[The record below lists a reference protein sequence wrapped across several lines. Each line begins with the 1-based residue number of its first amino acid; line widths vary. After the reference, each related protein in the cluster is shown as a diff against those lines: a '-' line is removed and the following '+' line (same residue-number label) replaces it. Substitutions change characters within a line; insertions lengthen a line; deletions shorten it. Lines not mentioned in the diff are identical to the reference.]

1 MSLDDAAVRSAVDSV
16 LPQLRADLQELVR
29 VESVSSL
36 PEKSD
41 EVRRS
46 AELVAEKL
54 RELGCPDVKV
64 VAEDGHPAVIAHF
77 PAPDGQP
84 TICLY
89 SHHDVQPTGD
99 PGLWA
104 TPPFDL
110 TERDGRLYGRGS
122 NDDKAGIAV
131 HLGALRAF
139 QGKPP
144 VGVTLFI
151 EGEEEIG
158 SPSLARLIEKYH
170 DELVSDVFVI
180 CDATNWEAGQPSF
193 TTTLRGVADCVVELR
208 TLDHALHSGGFG
220 GVVPDALTAIC
231 RLLATL
237 HDEQGNVAIEGLK
250 TSEAPDL
257 DYPEDRLRA
266 ESGLLDGVHW
276 IGDGSAVARLWNKP
290 ACTVLAIDCTRVADA
305 SNTLAPVARAK
316 VSLRVAPGDDA
327 SSALD
332 ALVAHL
338 ERNAPWGAQVT
349 VTRGETGDPGIVPL
363 EGELAET
370 ARGAFRDAWDGTEPV
385 QVGCGGSIPMISDFQ
400 RAFPAAQVLVT
411 AVADPDGRPHGIDES
426 QDLTDLQK
434 ACLAEALLLAR
445 MAR

>member
-1 MSLDDAAVRSAVDSV
+1 MSLDEAALRSAVDAV
-16 LPQLRADLQELVR
+16 LPRMREDLDKLIQI
-29 VESVSSL
+29 ESISSL
-36 PEKSD
+36 PEKAD

-46 AELVAEKL
+46 ADTVADML

-64 VAEDGHPAVIAHF
+64 VQEGGQPAVIAHF
-77 PAPDGQP
+77 PAPEGQP

-99 PGLWA
+99 VSLWS
-104 TPPFDL
+104 TEPFEP
-110 TERDGRLYGRGS
+110 TERDGRLYARGA
-122 NDDKAGIAV
+122 NDDKAGVAV
-131 HLGALRAF
+131 HLAALRAF
-139 QGKPP
+139 DGKPP

-193 TTTLRGVADCVVELR
+193 TTTLRGVCDCVVELR

-220 GVVPDALTAIC
+220 GVVPDALTAMC

-250 TSEAPDL
+250 SADAPAL
-257 DYPEDRLRA
+257 DYPEDRLRK
-266 ESGLLDGVHW
+266 ETGVLDGVQW
-276 IGDGSAVARLWNKP
+276 IGDGSAVSRLWTKP
-290 ACTVLAIDCTRVADA
+290 SCTVLAIDCTRVADA

-316 VSLRVAPGDDA
+316 VSVRVAPGDSSA
-327 SSALD
+327 SALD
-332 ALVAHL
+332 ALAKHL
-338 ERNAPWGAQVT
+338 ESHAPWGARVT
-349 VTRGETGDPGIVPL
+349 VTKGETGDPGVVPF
-363 EGELAET
+363 EGPLAELAQ
-370 ARGAFRDAWDGTEPV
+370 GAFRDAWEGVEPV
-385 QVGCGGSIPMISDFQ
+385 QVGCGGSIPMIADFQ
-400 RAFPAAQVLVT
+400 QAFPTSQVLVT

-426 QDLTDLQK
+426 QDINDLEK

-445 MAR
+445 LAR

>member
-1 MSLDDAAVRSAVDSV
+1 MSLDDAAVRSAVSSV
-16 LPQLRADLQELVR
+16 LPSVRDDLAELVAI
-29 VESVSSL
+29 ESVSSL

-41 EVRRS
+41 QVRRS

-54 RELGCPDVKV
+54 RQIGCPDVKV

-77 PAPDGQP
+77 PAPEGQP

-99 PGLWA
+99 PELWS
-104 TPPFDL
+104 TPPFQL
-110 TERDGRLYGRGS
+110 VERDGRLYGRGS
-122 NDDKAGIAV
+122 NDDKAGISV

-139 QGKPP
+139 DGKPP

-220 GVVPDALTAIC
+220 GVVPDALTTMC

-237 HDEQGNVAIEGLK
+237 HDEKGNVAIKGLK
-250 TSEAPDL
+250 TSPAPDL

-266 ESGLLDGVHW
+266 ESGVLDGVEW
-276 IGDGSAVARLWNKP
+276 IGDGSAVSRLWNKP
-290 ACTVLAIDCTRVADA
+290 ACTVLAIDCTSVADA

-327 SSALD
+327 ASALD

-338 ERNAPWGAQVT
+338 EQNVPWGAQVS
-349 VTRGETGDPGIVPL
+349 VTRGETGDPGIVPF

-370 ARGAFRDAWDGTEPV
+370 ARAAFRDAWDGTEPV

-400 RAFPAAQVLVT
+400 RAFPQAQVLVT

-426 QDLTDLQK
+426 QSLDDLNK

>member
-1 MSLDDAAVRSAVDSV
+1 MSVDEAALRSAVESV
-16 LPQLRADLQELVR
+16 LPQMRQDWFDLIR
-29 VESVSSL
+29 IESISSM
-36 PEKSD
+36 PEKD
-41 EVRRS
+41 AETQRS
-46 AELVAEKL
+46 AEAVAEKL
-54 RELGCPDVKV
+54 REIGCPDVKV
-64 VAEDGHPAVIAHF
+64 VAEGGKPAVIAHF
-77 PAPDGQP
+77 PAPEGQP

-99 PGLWA
+99 PSLWQS
-104 TPPFDL
+104 PPFEP
-110 TERDGRLYGRGS
+110 TERDGHLYARGS
-122 NDDKAGIAV
+122 NDDKGGIAV

-139 QGKPP
+139 DGKLP

-158 SPSLARLIEKYH
+158 SPSLARLIETYH

-220 GVVPDALTAIC
+220 GVVPDALTSMC

-237 HDEQGNVAIEGLK
+237 HDEKGNVAIEGLK
-250 TSEAPDL
+250 THPAPDL
-257 DYPEDRLRA
+257 DYPEDRLRS
-266 ESGLLDGVHW
+266 ESGILDGVHW
-276 IGDGSAVARLWNKP
+276 LGDGSAVSRLWTKP
-290 ACTVLAIDCTRVADA
+290 SCTVLAIDCTSVADA

-316 VSLRVAPGDDA
+316 VSVRVAPGDD
-327 SSALD
+327 STD
-332 ALVAHL
+332 ALEALVKHL
-338 ERNAPWGAQVT
+338 ESHAPWGAQVS
-349 VTRGETGDPGIVPL
+349 VTRGETGNPGLVPF
-363 EGELAET
+363 EGELAEL
-370 ARGAFRDAWDGTEPV
+370 AQGAFRDAWDGTDPV
-385 QVGCGGSIPMISDFQ
+385 QVGCGGSIPMIADFQ
-400 RAFPAAQVLVT
+400 QAFPDAQVLVT

-426 QDLTDLQK
+426 QNLDDLDK